1 MTTPRTTR
9 LVRVPSLRE
18 ARRVLLDCAAADEV
32 AGIRHTA
39 IIVPTHAAAE
49 QLRRGMEEAAPPG
62 TVVVLPHLLTRGDLI
77 AWLFHHVA
85 GAPPL
90 LSPHEREGLLAASA
104 RAAIAGGAVPPFS
117 VRTALVGEM
126 LAFYDTCRRQL
137 KTVDDVERLAVG
149 RFERDADEDLGAARM
164 LAQARFMVA
173 AFRGY
178 EQRLAAAGRTDEHL
192 MRDLLLAHPDV
203 PLRRVVVAV
212 GDRAAD
218 PHGLWLAD
226 FDLLARLNGLT
237 SLDIVATDRALA
249 AGLIQRLRE
258 HLPGMDERTSAAIG
272 NTATEPVPTLDAPG
286 GESDALYHQH
296 RDREDELAWIVRR
309 TKAAARTAPDVA
321 LGRTAVVFKRPLPY
335 VYLARLTFAAA
346 GVPYEAVDALPL
358 ASEPAAAALDL
369 VIELVGTSFTR
380 SSIVAL
386 LRSPHYR
393 WGTHGAEGPTATDVA
408 VLDRELSERRFLG
421 GPETLS
427 GLAAGWIAASQDAGS
442 NDRTPRLA
450 SLARAGTTIVA
461 IVSDLAPLAG
471 KGSPSAQLETLR
483 DFLTRYAAHPPADE
497 DVRSRHLRARAA
509 VLATLAS
516 LRDACRAFDDAPR
529 SLDETASALHRWIER
544 QTFSPRRGGSGTVLT
559 DAHAAR
565 FGDFDTVYLVGVTQ
579 REWPESARRSIFFP
593 ASMLKDLGW
602 PDDADSRAAERAAFG
617 DLLRLPAAHVI
628 VSAFTL
634 EDDAIVEPSPF
645 LEDLAESG
653 LGVRREPPVQA
664 ARIFAH
670 EALTSE
676 PAAVDGLAGAPAS
689 WLALRQARSAPS
701 DPRFHGAA
709 RPAGLTSYKVSS
721 LDRFVE
727 CPFIFFAEQVLR
739 IREEPDDDEGLSP
752 RMQGRLL
759 HEVFEGFFRGWQEA
773 GRSAIVPDN
782 LAEARRLFTT
792 VAEARLAAMSEGDA
806 AIERVRFLGSPVATG
821 LGDIVLGLEA
831 ERIGDVVERLLEF
844 PLSGEAELRTPAGPR
859 QVALRAVADRIDL
872 LADGTFRVFDYK
884 LSKPPDLKAAVQLPA
899 YAAAARARLDGRLG
913 RTWRASEAAYVAFA
927 KAPYYHP
934 LAADADK
941 LDDVLA
947 EGEARLADAV
957 DRIERGEFPP
967 QPRQKHRCTY
977 CAFSS
982 VCRKD
987 YVDGE

>member
-1 MTTPRTTR
+1 M
-9 LVRVPSLRE
+9 
-18 ARRVLLDCAAADEV
+18 
-32 AGIRHTA
+32 
-39 IIVPTHAAAE
+39 
-49 QLRRGMEEAAPPG
+49 
-62 TVVVLPHLLTRGDLI
+62 VLPHLLTRGDLI
-77 AWLFHHVA
+77 TWLFHHVP

-90 LSPHEREGLLAASA
+90 LSPHEREVLLAAAA

-117 VRTALVGEM
+117 VRTALVSEM
-126 LAFYDTCRRQL
+126 LAFYDACRRQL
-137 KTVDDVERLAVG
+137 KTVDDFERLAVS

-164 LAQARFMVA
+164 LAQARFMAA

-218 PHGLWLAD
+218 PHGLWLSD
-226 FDLLARLNGLT
+226 FDLLARLHGLT
-237 SLDIVATDRALA
+237 SLDIISTDRALA
-249 AGLIQRLRE
+249 AGLLQRLRE
-258 HLPGMDERTSAAIG
+258 HLPGMDERTSASIG
-272 NTATEPVPTLDAPG
+272 NAAAEPVPTLDAPG
-286 GESDALYHQH
+286 GESDALHHQH
-296 RDREDELAWIVRR
+296 RDREDELAWIARR
-309 TKAAARTAPDVA
+309 AKAAARVAPDVA

-335 VYLARLTFAAA
+335 VYLARLTFGAA

-380 SSIVAL
+380 SSIIAL
-386 LRSPHYR
+386 LRSPHFR
-393 WGTHGAEGPTATDVA
+393 WDTNGADGPTAADVA
-408 VLDRELSERRFLG
+408 VLDRELSERRYLG
-421 GPETLS
+421 GPEALS
-427 GLAAGWIAASQDAGS
+427 RLADGWIAAWEDGDAD
-442 NDRTPRLA
+442 DRAPRLA
-450 SLARAGTTIVA
+450 SLARAGTA
-461 IVSDLAPLAG
+461 IRAVVSDLAPLAG
-471 KGSPSAQLETLR
+471 EGPPSAQLETLR
-483 DFLTRYAAHPPADE
+483 DFLTRYGGRPPGDA
-497 DVRSRHLRARAA
+497 DVRSRHLRARGA

-516 LRDACRAFDDAPR
+516 LRDACRVFDDTLR
-529 SLDETASALHRWIER
+529 SLDDTASALHRWIER
-544 QTFSPRRGGSGTVLT
+544 QTFSPRLGGSGTILT

-579 REWPESARRSIFFP
+579 REWPELARRSIFFP

-645 LEDLAESG
+645 LEDLVESG
-653 LGVRREPPVQA
+653 LTVRRDPPAQA
-664 ARIFAH
+664 VKIFTH

-676 PAAVDGLAGAPAS
+676 PAAAHGLTGPSAS
-689 WLALRQARSAPS
+689 WLALRQSRTAPS
-701 DPRFHGAA
+701 DLRYHGSA

-739 IREEPDDDEGLSP
+739 IREEPDDEEGLSP

-759 HEVFEGFFRGWQEA
+759 HEVFEAFFREWQEA

-782 LAEARRLFTT
+782 LAEARRLFTN
-792 VAEARLAAMSEGDA
+792 VSEAKLATMPEGDA
-806 AIERVRFLGSPVATG
+806 AIERVRFLGSPVAPG
-821 LGDIVLGLEA
+821 LGDVVLGLEA
-831 ERIGDVVERLLEF
+831 ERIADVVERLLEF
-844 PLSGEAELRTPAGPR
+844 QLNGETELRTPAGPR

-884 LSKPPDLKAAVQLPA
+884 LSKPPDLKTAVQLPA
-899 YAAAARARLDGRLG
+899 YAAAARSRLDGRLG
-913 RTWRASEAAYVAFA
+913 RTWRASEAAYVAFG
-927 KAPYYHP
+927 KAPYYRP
-934 LAADADK
+934 LAADPDK

-957 DRIERGEFPP
+957 GRIERGEFPP

-977 CAFSS
+977 CPFSS

>member
-1 MTTPRTTR
+1 MTTPRATR

-18 ARRVLLDCAAADEV
+18 ARRFLLECAAPRDV
-32 AGIRHTA
+32 GDIRRTA
-39 IIVPTHAAAE
+39 ILVPTHAAAE
-49 QLRRGMEEAAPPG
+49 QLRRGMEQAAPPHA
-62 TVVVLPHLLTRGDLI
+62 VVVLPHLLTRGDWI
-77 AWLFHHVA
+77 TWLFNHVI

-90 LSPHEREGLLAASA
+90 LSPHEREMMLAAAA

-126 LAFYDTCRRQL
+126 LAFYDACRRQL

-173 AFRGY
+173 AFREY
-178 EQRLAAAGRTDEHL
+178 EQRLAAAGRTDEHG
-192 MRDLLLAHPDV
+192 MRDLLLAQPDL

-218 PHGLWLAD
+218 PHGLWAAD
-226 FDLLARLNGLT
+226 FDLLARLHGLT
-237 SLDIVATDRALA
+237 ALDIVATDRALA
-249 AGLIQRLRE
+249 AGLLQRLRD
-258 HLPGMDERTSAAIG
+258 HLPGMDEPAPAPVG
-272 NTATEPVPTLDAPG
+272 DALAEPGPVLDAPG
-286 GESDALYHQH
+286 GDADTLFHQH

-309 TKAAARTAPDVA
+309 VKASARTEPGAP

-335 VYLARLTFAAA
+335 VYLARRTFAAA

-358 ASEPAAAALDL
+358 ASEPSAAAIDL

-380 SSIVAL
+380 SSVVAL

-393 WGTHGAEGPTATDVA
+393 WEAGGEILTVNDVA
-408 VLDRELSERRFLG
+408 GLDRELSDLRFLG
-421 GPETLS
+421 GAETLS
-427 GLAAGWIAASQDAGS
+427 RLAAGWVAAWQDADPDS
-442 NDRTPRLA
+442 RTSRMA
-450 SLARAGTTIVA
+450 SIARAGATLSTIIA
-461 IVSDLAPLAG
+461 ELAPLAG
-471 KGSPSAQLETLR
+471 AGAPSAQLETLR
-483 DFLTRYAAHPPADE
+483 AFFIRHSGRPPVDVG
-497 DVRSRHLRARAA
+497 VRSRHLRARGAI
-509 VLATLAS
+509 LATLAS
-516 LRDACRAFDDAPR
+516 LRAACQAFDDTPR

-544 QTFSPRRGGSGTVLT
+544 QTFSPHLGASGTILT

-579 REWPESARRSIFFP
+579 RDWPESSRRSIFFP

-602 PDDADSRAAERAAFG
+602 PEDADSRAAERAAFG
-617 DLLRLPAAHVI
+617 DLLRLPSARVA

-653 LGVRREPPVQA
+653 LAVRRDAPAPMVT
-664 ARIFAH
+664 IFTH

-676 PAAVDGLAGAPAS
+676 PVAAHGLAGPSAV
-689 WLALRQARSAPS
+689 WLALRQSRTAAS
-701 DPRFHGAA
+701 DPRFHGRA
-709 RPAGLTSYKVSS
+709 RPAGLAAYKVSS
-721 LDRFVE
+721 LDRFVD
-727 CPFIFFAEQVLR
+727 CPFVFFAEQVLR
-739 IREEPDDDEGLSP
+739 IREEPDDEEGLSP
-752 RMQGRLL
+752 RMQGRVL
-759 HEVFEGFFRGWQEA
+759 HEVFEAFFREWQDA
-773 GRSAIVPDN
+773 GHAAVTPDN
-782 LAEARRLFTT
+782 LPEARRVFAAA
-792 VAEARLAAMSEGDA
+792 VESRLATMPDGDA
-806 AIERVRFLGSPVATG
+806 AIERVRFLGSPVAPG

-831 ERIGDVVERLLEF
+831 ERRGDVVERLLEF
-844 PLSGEAELRTPAGPR
+844 SLNGEADVRTPAGVR
-859 QVALRAVADRIDL
+859 RVALRAVADRIDL
-872 LADGTFRVFDYK
+872 LGDGTFRVFDYK

-913 RTWRASEAAYVAFA
+913 RSWRASEAAYVAFG
-927 KAPYYHP
+927 KAPYYRP
-934 LAADADK
+934 LAADADT
-941 LDDVLA
+941 LDEVLA
-947 EGEARLADAV
+947 EGEARLVDAV

-977 CAFSS
+977 CPFAS